1 MEDKSDKEILEN
13 IFKNLQEI
21 KNNMIKNE
29 ENNQVQISQIKKYR
43 YIK

>member
-29 ENNQVQISQIKKYR
+29 ENNYVQISQIKKYR